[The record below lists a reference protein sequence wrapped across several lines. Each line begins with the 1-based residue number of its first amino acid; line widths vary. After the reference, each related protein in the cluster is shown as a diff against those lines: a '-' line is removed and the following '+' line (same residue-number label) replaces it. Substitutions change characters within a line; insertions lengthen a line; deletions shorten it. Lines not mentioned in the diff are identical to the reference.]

1 MEQAH
6 PVAIGKYE
14 ILSVIGRG
22 GMGVVY
28 RAQDRLMGRQVA
40 IKTVTEV
47 LSSDAG
53 MLKRFYGEA
62 EKMGMLKHPNIITV
76 YDLGEQDGFPYIVM
90 EYVEGDPLDRII
102 QSDKPVSLI
111 FKLRIIEQVCAALG
125 YAHQND
131 VIHRDVKPANVIVR
145 PDGVAKLLDFG
156 IARQENRNVERGLTE
171 PGGVIGTVPYMAP
184 ERLRGAPLDGRSD
197 VFATGVLLFQFLT
210 GRLPFTGTEY
220 VLVNQLLN
228 EKHPPLSEF
237 LQDYPEPLD
246 GILDRSLAKDPA
258 DRYQTADEMA
268 ADLYSVIDGLKQNYS
283 AHLML
288 QAETLGAAAD
298 YVGARDS
305 LAQLLKLDGKNIQA
319 RKMLAELNLRLTR
332 QACAEQAK
340 DKCRQAEDALLDKN
354 FDQAVR
360 LLEEAVKLV
369 PEDAAVTTQLEAA
382 RAKKQTND
390 QILGYLRQA
399 DAAKRSGD
407 YTGARAIV
415 EKAIQLDT
423 GNSRLRAAYNSLI
436 RQSEEAAQQARI
448 KAMVDAAKNALN
460 QRDYAGVLAIVKQA
474 EQLDPSSVELQDLT
488 RVANE
493 GIFQEQR
500 RKLFAEIEEQLA
512 ASITHEETERVAAQI
527 REALEKTPSD
537 PTLLRYQAQIDRRLR
552 EHETKRLVEDTVKHC
567 RAILEAAPLEALEA
581 VRKALRDV
589 PGDDRLTALEAT
601 IQDRIARLSAEET
614 RNAILLRARDALNQ
628 RRFADAVRV
637 LEQCQGPIRTPEID
651 QLLEYARQESRQED
665 QRQLVARAYADAQT
679 LLREEK
685 YPEVVALLT
694 PVLQAEN
701 EPRLRNILEQAQ
713 RILDQRHAE
722 HCSALAAVKPFAD
735 AGCHEQVVAAAEALP
750 GGRNAHPEIHA
761 LQSTAQKTWMLE
773 WTRLEALGHAYATLV
788 SADSDSIALVAN
800 DPTSSP
806 LLGEMFRMFSARRTT
821 IVDQILAAQV
831 ERVQAARA
839 AGTIIDPAAELAPG
853 RKLLPFASDEAGAA
867 WSHLADQSSGGRK
880 VDGFLARLGRKRA

>member
-6 PVAIGKYE
+6 PIAIGKYE

-90 EYVEGDPLDRII
+90 EYVEGDPLDRMIL
-102 QSDKPVSLI
+102 SDKPVSLI
-111 FKLRIIEQVCAALG
+111 FKLRIIEQVCSALG

-131 VIHRDVKPANVIVR
+131 VVHRDVKPANVIVR

-156 IARQENRNVERGLTE
+156 IARQENRTVDRGLTE

-197 VFATGVLLFQFLT
+197 IFATGVLLFQFLT

-220 VLVNQLLN
+220 ILVNQLLN

-237 LQDYPEPLD
+237 LQDYPEALD
-246 GILDRSLAKDPA
+246 GILERSLAKDPGE
-258 DRYQTADEMA
+258 RYQTADEMA
-268 ADLYSVIDGLKQNYS
+268 ADLYSVTDALKQDYS

-288 QAETLGAAAD
+288 QAETLSAAAD

-305 LAQLLKLDGKNIQA
+305 LTQLLKLDGKNIQA

-340 DKCRQAEDALLDKN
+340 DKCRQADDALRDKN

-369 PEDAAVTTQLEAA
+369 PDDAAITTQLEDA

-399 DAAKRSGD
+399 DLAKRSGD

-423 GNSRLRAAYNSLI
+423 SNSRLRAAYNSLI
-436 RQSEEAAQQARI
+436 RQAEEAAQQS
-448 KAMVDAAKNALN
+448 KVKTMVDAAKNALH
-460 QRDYAGVLAIVKQA
+460 QRDFVGVLALVKQV
-474 EQLDPSSVELQDLT
+474 ELLDSSNIELQDLT
-488 RVANE
+488 SAARE
-493 GIFQEQR
+493 GIFREQR
-500 RKLFAEIEEQLA
+500 RKLFEEIEEQLA
-512 ASITHEETERVAAQI
+512 ASITQEETERVALQI
-527 REALEKTPSD
+527 REALEQTPSD

-552 EHETKRLVEDTVKHC
+552 EHEIKRLVDETVRHC
-567 RAILEAAPLEALEA
+567 RGILQAAPLEALET
-581 VRKALRDV
+581 VRKALLEV
-589 PGDDRLTALEAT
+589 PGDERLTALEAA

-614 RNAILLRARDALNQ
+614 RNAILLQARDALNQ

-637 LEQCQGPIRTPEID
+637 LEQCQGAIRTAEID
-651 QLLEYARQESRQED
+651 QLLEYARQEARQD
-665 QRQLVARAYADAQT
+665 AQRQLVAGSYAEAQM
-679 LLREEK
+679 LLRDER

-694 PVLQAEN
+694 PVLQTEDD
-701 EPRLRNILEQAQ
+701 PRLRSLLDQAQ
-713 RILDQRHAE
+713 RILDQRYAE
-722 HCSALAAVKPFAD
+722 QSSALAAVKPFAD
-735 AGCHEQVVAAAEALP
+735 AGCHEQVVAAVATLP
-750 GGRNAHPEIHA
+750 ADRKASPEIQA
-761 LQSTAQKTWMLE
+761 LQSAAQKAWMLE
-773 WTRLEALGHAYATLV
+773 WTHLEALGHAYATLA
-788 SADSDSIALVAN
+788 SADSDSIALVAS

-821 IVDQILAAQV
+821 VVDQILTAQV
-831 ERVQAARA
+831 ERVQAARL
-839 AGTIIDPAAELAPG
+839 AGTVIDLAAELAPG
-853 RKLLPFASDEAGAA
+853 KKLLPFASDEAGAA
-867 WSHLADQSSGGRK
+867 WSQLADQSSGGRK
-880 VDGFLARLGRKRA
+880 VDKFLARLGRRRA